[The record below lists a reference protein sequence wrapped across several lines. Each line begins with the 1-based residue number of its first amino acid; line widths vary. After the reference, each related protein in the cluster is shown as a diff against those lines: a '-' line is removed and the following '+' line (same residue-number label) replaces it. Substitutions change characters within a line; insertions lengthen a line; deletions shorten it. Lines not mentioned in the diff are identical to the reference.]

1 MGVFLVHVHVAAI
14 PTLVFEVAYS
24 ESTRHLRSKVNW
36 WFDNF
41 TEVRHLIVVWVRP
54 ERYGS
59 RGHHGV
65 GPGERPVLVWHY
77 ARSVG
82 ATPPEEGRCHL
93 VFPPGTPSCPNCSED
108 REHLD
113 IGSSWVVPTGVS
125 QGAGG
130 GYGVKTLAI
139 PSADLFHTVGGAP
152 IGFPENIILDLYFVR
167 RVLEMIHDSDFQW

>member
-1 MGVFLVHVHVAAI
+1 VFFLVCVYVAAI

-41 TEVRHLIVVWVRP
+41 IEVRHLVVVWVRP

-65 GPGERPVLVWHY
+65 GPGERPVLVWQY
-77 ARSVG
+77 ARSVE
-82 ATPPEEGRCHL
+82 ASPPEDLFHL
-93 VFPPGTPSCPNCSED
+93 VFPPGTPSCPSCTQD

-113 IGSSWVVPTGVS
+113 IGSSWVVPTE
-125 QGAGG
+125 AGG
-130 GYGVKTLAI
+130 GYGVKTLSI

-152 IGFPENIILDLYFVR
+152 IGFPDSIILDLYFVR
-167 RVLEMIHDSDFQW
+167 RALEMIDASDFQW